1 MVIMYAAWRFA
12 NAEGRSGKFYEAKL
26 GALICGLSLTNQHT
40 SVLYIAPTALW
51 VSLTCEIYNL
61 YVLYNCS
68 ATMCIHHA
76 FMWIETKQCIYD
88 ENIKILTSLIHELN
102 Y

>member
-51 VSLTCEIYNL
+51 VCWCYIIGYNPL
-61 YVLYNCS
+61 G
-68 ATMCIHHA
+68 T
-76 FMWIETKQCIYD
+76 
-88 ENIKILTSLIHELN
+88 
-102 Y
+102 